1 MSSSSANEVTQ
12 EIREQ
17 RIVIR
22 FDYPRGQ
29 DGPQIIVV
37 VLHFLGF
44 DIVTVVGIDPD
55 EAQVRDVVVEI
66 AHNGFYT
73 RAQVWLKLR
82 DGARGWGSTSELQ
95 MQYYYTSYL
104 AYSITFIS

>member
-1 MSSSSANEVTQ
+1 MSSSSVDEVGTYEITQ

-29 DGPQIIVV
+29 DGPHIGAVI
-37 VLHFLGF
+37 LRFLGF
-44 DIVTVVGIDPD
+44 GVVTVIGIDLD
-55 EAQVRDVVVEI
+55 EARIGDVAVEV

-73 RAQVWLKLR
+73 RIQVWLKLR
-82 DGARGWGSTSELQ
+82 DGARGWGLTLELQ
-95 MQYYYTSYL
+95 RQYYYTSYL
-104 AYSITFIS
+104 A